1 MKKSLWLLALVC
13 LMACQN
19 NTTPEPEPAPVLE
32 LSGIV
37 SVDPTFGNLVV
48 NCLPGKMYD
57 AGFKIGDIITV
68 QFDGRS
74 PFNAPF
80 VTNYNQVGMMGACL
94 CDYHGA
100 GTSLEL
106 GMSNAN
112 LYERTLIT
120 DGTAVTF
127 TLYEQGGYLHTMAL
141 LDDET
146 TTNPADYATPEAFAN
161 FRVFATSRGLA
172 ANRLFG
178 TSNPLDATNNPVRYS
193 VADSLAEVNG
203 IQCEIDIADT
213 DAGIQQQIASEAHIG
228 TYCPQLYEDKKVIA
242 LDAGVDYYTTE
253 FQEPLSRGLRFIID
267 HDGPYLIHC
276 TEGKERAGFVLM
288 LLESLAGATVDE
300 AIRDYMI
307 SYENYYHYK
316 PYTEKWLISA
326 HFSIE
331 RAIWLIIHPEL
342 LDNVLAID
350 WEAMDFKGVNAY
362 DVAVTYLKQ
371 CGLTDSE
378 ISQLKDRLT
387 K

>member
-1 MKKSLWLLALVC
+1 MKKSIWLLALLC
-13 LMACQN
+13 LMACEN
-19 NTTPEPEPAPVLE
+19 KNTPTAAPS
-32 LSGIV
+32 LSGAV
-37 SVDPTFGNLVV
+37 SVDPVFGNLVV
-48 NCLPGKMYD
+48 NFLPEKMYD
-57 AGFKIGDIITV
+57 AGFKIGDIVTV
-68 QFDGRS
+68 QFDGRQS
-74 PFNAPF
+74 FTVPF

-100 GTSLEL
+100 GTSLEMGL
-106 GMSNAN
+106 SNAN
-112 LYERTLIT
+112 LYERTLIA

-127 TLYEQGGYLHTMAL
+127 TLSEQGGYLHTMAL

-161 FRVFATSRGLA
+161 FRVFSTSRGLA

-193 VADSLAEVNG
+193 VADSLAAANG
-203 IQCEIDIADT
+203 IQCEVDIADT
-213 DAGIQQQIASEAHIG
+213 DAGIEQQIASEAHIG
-228 TYCPQLYEDKKVIA
+228 TYCPQLYRDKKVIA

-253 FQEPLSRGLRFIID
+253 FQEPLALGLRFMIN

-316 PYTEKWLISA
+316 PYTEKWFISA

-342 LDNVLAID
+342 LDDVLAVD
-350 WEAMDFKGVNAY
+350 WTTMDFTDVNAY

-371 CGLTDSE
+371 CGLTDTE
-378 ISQLKDRLT
+378 IAQLKDRLT